1 VSPVIFSISH
11 WRVCGPVIGLKRM
24 PAVMPASSSIVL
36 RPLWSSLPWIRFAA
50 VRSSSTA
57 FFRLSWISLSVAAR
71 TAVAVRLRPPSSS
84 A

>member
-1 VSPVIFSISH
+1 MIFSISQA
-11 WRVCGPVIGLKRM
+11 RVCGPVIGLKRM

-71 TAVAVRLRPPSSS
+71 IAVDVRLRLPSSS